1 MAKTTLG
8 WVASLGSVHKPPHG
22 HHGPWSCRW
31 KKRRAVRTVCLSFTK
46 YTSFSHN
53 FPLPNDF
60 SRNFL
65 HWRSLR
71 AASFYSFSKELSGKY
86 FKLNG
91 FCQLHNSSVH
101 RACTRAQLFSR
112 V

>member
-60 SRNFL
+60 SRTFL

-71 AASFYSFSKELSGKY
+71 AASFYSFGKELSGKY

-91 FCQLHNSSVH
+91 FCP
-101 RACTRAQLFSR
+101 AT
-112 V
+112 